1 MTGMTVSRVAGA
13 TAAALLAATLLAGC
27 GSDGRGAP
35 VWTVEPSGGTA
46 SPGTTPG
53 ATPGTAAP
61 SATASGDPSS
71 SPGATASD
79 WKVFTDPAKKVSFEL
94 PREWIA
100 QSVEPD
106 KGTLPGAL
114 KVEVKDGEGT
124 YLATLQTGLP
134 EATPP
139 ACAASAK
146 KSYVVVSSVPVEL
159 PHSGGEGTISPHV
172 VFRVMQ
178 GYRFFGSYGITNI
191 VGGADSKACQLQN
204 VVRGLEGT
212 GNYSFSD
219 VSSLKSFAPDEKVAP
234 AKAFDTLDQA
244 ADYVNK
250 GPEFANVQRMLM
262 SLEIKN

>member
-1 MTGMTVSRVAGA
+1 MTGMTAPRAAGG
-13 TAAALLAATLLAGC
+13 TAALLITATLLAGC
-27 GSDGRGAP
+27 GSDGKGAP

-46 SPGTTPG
+46 TPGATAG
-53 ATPGTAAP
+53 ATPGTAVP
-61 SATASGDPSS
+61 TATASGDASS
-71 SPGATASD
+71 SPGATASA

-94 PREWIA
+94 PQEWIA

-106 KGTLPGAL
+106 KGALPGAV

-124 YLATLQTGLP
+124 YLATLRTGLP
-134 EATPP
+134 EAAP
-139 ACAASAK
+139 ADCAASAK
-146 KSYVVVSSVPVEL
+146 KSYIVVSSVPVEL
-159 PHSGGEGTISPHV
+159 PHSGGAGTISPHV

-178 GYRFFGSYGITNI
+178 GYKFFGSYGITNV

-219 VSSLKSFAPDEKVAP
+219 VRSLKSFAPDEKVAP
-234 AKAFDTLDQA
+234 AKVFDTLDQA

-250 GPEFANVQRMLM
+250 GSEFANVQRMLM